1 MRKAT
6 QQQIKEH
13 NARLVL
19 RTIYDQG
26 RVSRAEVARLTGLA
40 RTTVSDTVA
49 DLLQDGLVAEV
60 GVGPSAGGKPPIL
73 LSVVDDSLHMMGV
86 DLSGHKFRGAI
97 INLRGRVEYR
107 HTIPFS
113 GQRGVEAVQ
122 VVYQMIDHLLSLPYN
137 PLLGIGIGSP
147 GLMDARRGVVLQS
160 VNLGW
165 KDLPLRALLEE
176 RYDLPVYLVNDC
188 QAAAL
193 GECTFGDERGLRNLV
208 LINLNRGVGAGVILN
223 RQIYLGDHCWAGEI
237 GHVRAVEGGEL
248 CRCGHRGCLETVIG
262 SRAVVRRAQEIA
274 RKDPHSTLYKFVSD
288 PSEIDLDVL
297 VQASA
302 AGDRTVRSVVDEVGL
317 HLGKA
322 VAYLISILNVQ
333 HIVLAGSVSRFGDV
347 LVESV
352 QRHMRE
358 RTLPALAAKT
368 QVQVTGLG
376 TDIVCLG
383 AAALLLSR
391 ELGIV

>member
-49 DLLQDGLVAEV
+49 ELLHDGLVAEV
-60 GVGPSAGGKPPIL
+60 GLGPSAGGKPPIL
-73 LSVVDDSLHMMGV
+73 LSVVDNSLHLIGV
-86 DLSGHKFRGAI
+86 DLSGSKFRGTI
-97 INLRGRVEYR
+97 VNLRGKVEYR
-107 HTIPFS
+107 HTIPIR
-113 GQRGVEAVQ
+113 GQRGKEAVRL
-122 VVYQMIDHLLSLPYN
+122 VYQLIDHLLSLRYT

-147 GLMDARRGVVLQS
+147 GLMDARHGVVLQS

-165 KDLPLRALLEE
+165 QDLPLRALLEK

-193 GECTFGDERGLRNLV
+193 GECTFGKGRNVRNLV

-223 RQIYLGDHCWAGEI
+223 RQIFLGDHCWAGEI
-237 GHVRAVEGGEL
+237 GHVRAVEEGEL
-248 CRCGHRGCLETVIG
+248 CRCGHHGCLETLIG
-262 SRAVVRRAQEIA
+262 SRAVVRRAREIA
-274 RKDPHSTLYKFVSD
+274 ENDPHSTLHDLVND
-288 PSEIDLDVL
+288 PAEIDLGIL
-297 VQASA
+297 VQALA
-302 AGDRTVRSVVDEVGL
+302 DGDPTVRSMVEEIGM

-322 VAYLISILNVQ
+322 VACLISVLNIQLV
-333 HIVLAGSVSRFGDV
+333 VLAGSVSRFGEV

-358 RTLPALAAKT
+358 RTLPALAART

-376 TDIVCLG
+376 TDIVSLG